1 MFEKELNAMIFAG
14 KKASEEIMKIYRKGF
29 DVTFKSDQS
38 PVTDAD
44 IVSNKVIRG
53 TLSSFSDIGWLSE
66 EDYDDRSRLDK
77 RKLFVIDPLDG
88 TSDFVEH
95 DDSFGINIALVVDH
109 EPVCSVIAIPAQ
121 NKIYYAVK
129 DKGSYF
135 LDGDES
141 LPLHVSDRIDHLIFL
156 TSKTHSSLEEENL
169 IKANHKSI
177 EKVVPLGA
185 STKAVAIAEG
195 KADCCIRYTKM
206 TKEWDVCAP
215 DLLVKEAGGLF
226 VDTLGQ
232 SFLYNRENVYNLNG
246 YCMFNR
252 KENLKFIL

>member
-1 MFEKELNAMIFAG
+1 MFEKELNAMILAG
-14 KKASEEIMKIYRKGF
+14 RKASDEIMKIYKKGF
-29 DVTFKSDQS
+29 NVTIKSDQS

-44 IVSNKVIRG
+44 IASNKVIRE

-66 EDYDDRSRLDK
+66 EDYDDRSRLEK

-88 TSDFVEH
+88 TSDFVER
-95 DDSFGINIALVVDH
+95 DDSFGVNIALVVDRK
-109 EPVCSVIAIPAQ
+109 PVCSVIAIPAQ
-121 NKIYYAVK
+121 NKIYYAIK

-135 LDGDES
+135 LDGNES
-141 LPLHVSDRIDHLIFL
+141 LPLHVSDRLDHLVFL

-169 IKANHKSI
+169 IKTNHDFI
-177 EKVVPLGA
+177 DKVVPLGA

-215 DLLVKEAGGLF
+215 DLLVREAGGLF
-226 VDTLGQ
+226 VDTLGEP
-232 SFLYNRENVYNLNG
+232 FVYNRENVYNMNG